1 MTMRQTLLLTGFLF
15 LPFAT
20 SAHHSTAFNYSEET
34 IELEGTITELKW
46 VNPHSSLI
54 LVVDNEDG
62 TTDRWEV
69 EFLARIA
76 LERGGFD
83 FDALHDGMTA
93 KFMGR
98 IGFREGYLRF
108 GTAELAD
115 GRVITERSPL
125 DAP

>member
-1 MTMRQTLLLTGFLF
+1 MRQIFLWTFFSF
-15 LPFAT
+15 LPFAA

-34 IELEGTITELKW
+34 LELEGTIAELKW
-46 VNPHSSLI
+46 VNPHGSML

-62 TTDRWEV
+62 TTDSWEV
-69 EFLARIA
+69 EFLAKIA

-83 FDALHDGMTA
+83 FDALHEGMTV
-93 KFMGR
+93 KVTGR

-108 GTAELAD
+108 GKAELAD

-125 DAP
+125 DAR